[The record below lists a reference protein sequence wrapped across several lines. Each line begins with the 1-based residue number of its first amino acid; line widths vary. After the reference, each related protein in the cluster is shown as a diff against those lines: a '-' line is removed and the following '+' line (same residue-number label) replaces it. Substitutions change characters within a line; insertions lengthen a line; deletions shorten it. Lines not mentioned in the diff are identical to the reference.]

1 MKQQLQN
8 FHFEKANKVI
18 NILNTLMG
26 DEFTRPIDWAIVV
39 GLVAYKIVET
49 CEKLGVDKQDAI
61 DAICMSVKKY
71 RIKSNQ

>member
-61 DAICMSVKKY
+61 DAICMSVKNIEK
-71 RIKSNQ
+71 KSNQ